1 MSQKGF
7 QEKNARLWREV
18 SQLLDV
24 MDRGTPVTGGDTFP
38 ARYRQICQHLALAR
52 HRRFSSEVIEGLN
65 RLSLRGHQHLYARR
79 FRPFQRVGDFI
90 GRDLPRAVRR
100 EWKLVVLAIALFFGT
115 GAAADVAVH
124 LKPDLA
130 YTILGPGMVAQLE
143 MMYDP
148 TSDHFLRER
157 ASDSDLAM
165 FGFYI
170 RNNIGIGFRTFAS
183 GLLLGLGSIFFLV
196 FNGVFMG
203 GAAGHIDVVGYG
215 STFYS
220 FVIGHG
226 AFELTAI
233 ALAGASGLKLGT
245 AVLAPGRRSRALALV
260 EEGKRAVSI
269 VYGFTGMLVIA
280 AFLEAFWSSST
291 LVPATVK
298 LIVGGVFW
306 VLVIGYFAFAGR
318 RGSAA

>member
-143 MMYDP
+143 M
-148 TSDHFLRER
+148 
-157 ASDSDLAM
+157 M